1 LISIPESIKPYAHY
15 TDAALVVLFKQGDEK
30 AFDAIYERHFIRLVN
45 LAHKKTGQLEAS
57 QELAQDIFISLFR
70 QLPGLQ
76 ENTVLENYL
85 FVALRNRVYNYHRQ
99 QLARLRKE
107 QAFMQEAPVSTRENN
122 VRLELKELET
132 FVRNKIQELPAQ
144 CRAVFL
150 LSREN
155 QLSNKEVAERL
166 NISVNTVEQHM
177 RKALRILRASLG
189 NELTLVLFWLINR
202 P

>member
-1 LISIPESIKPYAHY
+1 M
-15 TDAALVVLFKQGDEK
+15 
-30 AFDAIYERHFIRLVN
+30 N

-57 QELAQDIFISLFR
+57 QELVQDLFISLYR
-70 QLPGLQ
+70 QLPGLHQ
-76 ENTVLENYL
+76 DTQLENYL
-85 FVALRNRVYNYHRQ
+85 FIALRNRVYNFHRQ
-99 QLARLRKE
+99 QLAQLKKE
-107 QAFMQEAPVSTRENN
+107 QAFMQDMPANPRENSGL
-122 VRLELKELET
+122 LELKELET
-132 FVRNKIQELPAQ
+132 LLKSKIQELPTQ

-177 RKALRILRASLG
+177 RKALRILRSSLG
-189 NELTLVLFWLINR
+189 NELAFLLLWWVNR

>member
-1 LISIPESIKPYAHY
+1 
-15 TDAALVVLFKQGDEK
+15 
-30 AFDAIYERHFIRLVN
+30 VN

-57 QELAQDIFISLFR
+57 QELVQDIFLSLYR

-76 ENTVLENYL
+76 EDTILENYL
-85 FVALRNRVYNYHRQ
+85 FIALRNRVYNYHRQ
-99 QLARLRKE
+99 QLAQLKRE
-107 QAFMQEAPVSTRENN
+107 QAFMQDMPAHPKDHNGI
-122 VRLELKELET
+122 LELKELET
-132 FVRNKIQELPAQ
+132 LLKNKIQELPAQ

-189 NELTLVLFWLINR
+189 SELTLLLLWLADR
-202 P
+202 Q